1 MELRYLSTGMF
12 ESNCYVVGNNGEG
25 IVIDPGAKASSIVK
39 LVEEMKLDIKYI
51 LLTHAH
57 IDHMCYLDEA
67 RSMLNA
73 RVMVHEADAPALS
86 DEILNGSALFTIGM
100 TFKEADILL
109 QDRYS
114 FEVGGMK
121 FEIIHTPGHSPG
133 SICIKTGNYLF
144 TGDTLFRMSVGRT
157 DLGKGSHRDL
167 MNSIKNKLMVL
178 DDNVV
183 VYPGH
188 GESSTIAFEREN
200 NPFIR
205 LG

>member
-1 MELRYLSTGMF
+1 MQLRYLSTGMF
-12 ESNCYVVGNNGEG
+12 ESNCYIVGDNGEG
-25 IVIDPGAKASSIVK
+25 ILIDPGTRASSIIK
-39 LVEEMKLDIKYI
+39 LAEEMKLDIKYI

-57 IDHMCYLDEA
+57 IDHICSLDEVRNRLEA
-67 RSMLNA
+67 K
-73 RVMVHEADAPALS
+73 VMVHEADAPALS
-86 DEILNGSALFTIGM
+86 DEMLNGSALFTTGM

-109 QDRYS
+109 KDGYT
-114 FEVGGMK
+114 FDVGSMK

-133 SICIKTGNYLF
+133 SICIKTGNALF

-178 DDNVV
+178 GDNVV

-200 NPFIR
+200 NPFIS
-205 LG
+205 G

>member
-1 MELRYLSTGMF
+1 MF

-25 IVIDPGAKASSIVK
+25 IIIDPGNKASSIID
-39 LVEEMKLDIKYI
+39 LVNEMKLEIKYI

-57 IDHMCYLDEA
+57 IDHMCSLDEV
-67 RSMLNA
+67 RSALGA
-73 RVMVHEADAPALS
+73 EVMVHEADAPALS
-86 DEILNGSALFTIGM
+86 DEVLNGSALFAIGR
-100 TFKEADILL
+100 TFKKADILL
-109 QDRYS
+109 VDGYS
-114 FEVGGMK
+114 FEAGGME
-121 FEIIHTPGHSPG
+121 FNIIHTPGHSPG

-157 DLGKGSHRDL
+157 DLGKGSHSDL
-167 MNSIKNKLMVL
+167 MNSLRNKLMVF
-178 DDNVV
+178 DDNVI

-205 LG
+205 

>member
-1 MELRYLSTGMF
+1 MSMQLRFLSTGMF

-25 IVIDPGAKASSIVK
+25 IIIDPGSKASSIIN

-57 IDHMCYLDEA
+57 IDHMCSLDEV
-67 RSMLNA
+67 RSSLGA
-73 RVMVHEADAPALS
+73 KVMVHEADAPALT
-86 DEILNGSALFTIGM
+86 DEILNGSALFAIGR
-100 TFKEADILL
+100 TFKETDILL
-109 QDRYS
+109 EDQYN

-121 FEIIHTPGHSPG
+121 FNIIHTPGHSPG
-133 SICIKTGNYLF
+133 CICIKTGNALF

-167 MNSIKNKLMVL
+167 MDSIKNKLMVL
-178 DDNVV
+178 DDNVI

-188 GESSTIAFEREN
+188 GESSTIGFEREN
-200 NPFIR
+200 NPYIR
-205 LG
+205 